1 MAQIAI
7 PKFASTARELTYSDF
22 SGGLNYFDSP
32 SLIKSNQT
40 PGCQDVRFRGGT
52 ISKRPGYKRLYPT
65 SLGTGQINGIGFY
78 KKADGSTFRVI
89 CHNTNIY
96 TQSANAQPVLLKSG
110 IANARAT
117 FFTLSDKFYIL
128 NGVNFLVYDGV
139 TCVDVVGYAPTILVG
154 RSPLG
159 VPNSGDV
166 YENFNLISSGF
177 KISFT
182 ADGTTVY
189 KIPYT
194 SLDATIMVAEVN
206 GAAMAETTN
215 FTVNRTT
222 GTVTFL
228 VAPVKGNPDNVIITL
243 YKTSLCHPEYIKNC
257 TIAEVYGGK
266 TSATVFFSGNPN
278 FPDQIWH
285 SRLYGEN
292 FSPDYWPD
300 DAWQKVPG
308 NVVGLSHLY
317 DYLLVIHS
325 KGHGALSYIDGP
337 GSYPVF
343 PYADINSAK
352 GSNIPGSVQE
362 VNNSVVFA
370 SKERGI
376 MQAIADTTVN
386 NFLSVN
392 ELSDLINRSAE
403 DIGLGLLYEPNLVNS
418 VSYNFNGYYGL
429 CVNNVCYV
437 WDFKTNAWLYDTNIP
452 ASCFAVIDETLC
464 FGSNT
469 DGMIYQF
476 DPLLL
481 NDDVTAIDAWYD
493 TKEENAGTP
502 TMVKVVNR
510 VNLVAKPLRSG
521 SVELS
526 FRSRRSNVTVALN
539 MQTSAF
545 SYAEFSYKNF
555 TYNTSFYPV
564 VKRKRMAKRANYFQ
578 FRFGNNILDEGMSV
592 ISLRVEF
599 DQGTEMR

>member
-1 MAQIAI
+1 MQLKM
-7 PKFASTARELTYSDF
+7 PSFQNTSRELTYSDF
-22 SGGLNYFDSP
+22 SGGLNLKDSP
-32 SLIKSNQT
+32 SLIGPNFSPQMQN
-40 PGCQDVRFRGGT
+40 VRVRDRT
-52 ISKRPGYKRLYPT
+52 ITQRPGYRKLYDT
-65 SLGTGQINGIGFY
+65 SLGVGKIMGLGTY
-78 KKADGSTFRVI
+78 HKSDGTDYRLI
-89 CHNTNIY
+89 AHGTKLY
-96 TQSANAQPVLLKSG
+96 TQDNNLQPAEIKSG
-110 IANARAT
+110 LTNSKAT
-117 FFTLSDKFYIL
+117 FFTLADISYML
-128 NGVNFLVYDGV
+128 NGANYLSYNGV
-139 TCVDVVGYAPTILVG
+139 TCVDVVGYAPTVLVG

-159 VPNSGDV
+159 APNAGEV

-182 ADGTTVY
+182 ADGTAAYT
-189 KIPYT
+189 IPYT
-194 SLDATIMVAEVN
+194 NLDSATMVAVVD
-206 GAAMAETTN
+206 GVTKLETTD
-215 FTVNRTT
+215 FTVNRVT
-222 GTVTFL
+222 GVVTFL
-228 VAPVKGNPDNVIITL
+228 IAPIKGNPDNVIITC
-243 YKTSLCHPEYIKNC
+243 YKASLAHPEYIKNC

-266 TSATVFFSGNPN
+266 TSATVFFTGNPN
-278 FPDQIWH
+278 FPDQVWH

-376 MQAIADTTVN
+376 MQATSDTTVN

-392 ELSDLINRSAE
+392 DLSDLINRSAE
-403 DIGLGLLYEPNLVNS
+403 DIGLGLLYETNLVNA

-429 CVNNVCYV
+429 CVNDVCYV

-452 ASCFAVIDETLC
+452 ASCFAVINETLC
-464 FGSNT
+464 FGSNAE
-469 DGMIYQF
+469 GIVYQF

-493 TKEENAGTP
+493 TREENAGTP

-510 VNLVAKPLRSG
+510 VNLVAKPMRSG

-526 FRSRRSNVTVALN
+526 FRSRRSNMTVALN

-578 FRFGNNILDEGMSV
+578 FRFGNSILDEGMSV

-599 DQGTEMR
+599 DAGTEMR